1 MAILGIQRNY
11 YKKFSFVI
19 EIAGVAHAGF
29 VTCSPIQIQ
38 VAKIE
43 HREGGAL
50 IPNKPPVL
58 VVLQLTGG
66 NDYFNTI
73 IPYTDG
79 NYYDNRKSLQIPEER
94 ILKLD
99 DKIGMHPAMGPMK
112 DIFESGD
119 MAIIHGIGYQN
130 SPRSH
135 FRSMDIWHTCEPDK
149 VGTEGWLGRALKN
162 LDPDSENPVTGVNVD
177 QALPRAL
184 VAPGVSVASVA
195 DLANY
200 GLLTNIE
207 QEQRRLQVLE
217 RFANMYGPAVGT
229 GQVME
234 YLGQTGLDALK
245 GADIL
250 KVAPQKYESS
260 VEYGSSLISQK
271 LRDIA
276 MMHTAEVG
284 TRVFYTSHGSFDT
297 HAAQAATHAQLWS
310 EVSEAVADFWDDLRE
325 HDADENVIMF
335 MFSEF
340 GRRVRDNGSGT
351 DHGAAG
357 VAFALGPR
365 IKGGYY
371 SEYPETR
378 AEALEQGD
386 MVPNLDYRGVYSTIL
401 EDWMHM
407 DAPPIVNGRFE
418 QPKFIQTNGN

>member
-1 MAILGIQRNY
+1 MGN
-11 YKKFSFVI
+11 SN
-19 EIAGVAHAGF
+19 
-29 VTCSPIQIQ
+29 T
-38 VAKIE
+38 
-43 HREGGAL
+43 
-50 IPNKPPVL
+50 PPVL

-66 NDYFNTI
+66 NDYFNTV

-79 NYYDNRKSLQIPEER
+79 NYYDSRRSLGISENRV
-94 ILKLD
+94 LKLD
-99 DKIGMHPAMGPMK
+99 DELGMHPAMAPMK
-112 DIFESGD
+112 DIFDKGD
-119 MAIIHGIGYQN
+119 MAVIHGIGYEN

-149 VGTEGWLGRALKN
+149 VGTEGWLGRALKQI
-162 LDPDSENPVTGVNVD
+162 DPQSENPVTGVNVG

-195 DLANY
+195 DVSTY

-207 QEQRRLQVLE
+207 QQEQRQQVLE

-250 KVAPQKYESS
+250 KIAPQQYDSS
-260 VEYGSSLISQK
+260 VEYGASPIAQK

-276 MMHTAEVG
+276 MIHTADVG
-284 TRVFYTSHGSFDT
+284 TRVFYTDHGSFDT
-297 HAAQAATHAQLWS
+297 HAAQATTHAQLWTD
-310 EVSEAVADFWDDLRE
+310 VSEAVADFWDDLRE
-325 HDADENVIMF
+325 HDADENVVMF
-335 MFSEF
+335 LFSEF

-357 VAFALGPR
+357 VAFAIGPNVS
-365 IKGGYY
+365 GGFY

-378 AEALEQGD
+378 AEALQQGD
-386 MVPNLDYRGVYSTIL
+386 LVPNQDFRGVYSTIL
-401 EDWMHM
+401 EDWMKL
-407 DAPPIVNGRFE
+407 DAPSVVNGQFE
-418 QPKFIQTNGN
+418 QPAFINGNGHSNGNGH

>member
-1 MAILGIQRNY
+1 M
-11 YKKFSFVI
+11 
-19 EIAGVAHAGF
+19 
-29 VTCSPIQIQ
+29 TTT
-38 VAKIE
+38 
-43 HREGGAL
+43 
-50 IPNKPPVL
+50 NKPPVL

-99 DKIGMHPAMGPMK
+99 DKMGMHPAMGPMK
-112 DIFESGD
+112 EIFDSGD

>member
-1 MAILGIQRNY
+1 MAN
-11 YKKFSFVI
+11 
-19 EIAGVAHAGF
+19 
-29 VTCSPIQIQ
+29 T
-38 VAKIE
+38 
-43 HREGGAL
+43 
-50 IPNKPPVL
+50 NKPPVL

-66 NDYFNTI
+66 NDYFNTV

-79 NYYDNRKSLQIPEER
+79 NYYDSRRSLGISENRV
-94 ILKLD
+94 LKLND
-99 DKIGMHPAMGPMK
+99 ELGLHPAMAPMK
-112 DIFESGD
+112 GIFDSGE
-119 MAIIHGIGYQN
+119 MAVIHGIGYEN

-149 VGTEGWLGRALKN
+149 VGTEGWLGRALKQI
-162 LDPDSENPVTGVNVD
+162 DPNSENPVTGVNVG

-195 DLANY
+195 DVSTY

-207 QEQRRLQVLE
+207 QEQQRQQVLE

-250 KVAPQKYESS
+250 KIAPQQYESG
-260 VEYGSSLISQK
+260 VEYGASPIAQK

-276 MMHTAEVG
+276 MIHTADVG
-284 TRVFYTSHGSFDT
+284 TRVFYTDHGSFDT
-297 HAAQAATHAQLWS
+297 HAAQATTHAQLWTD
-310 EVSEAVADFWDDLRE
+310 VSEAIADFWDDLRE
-325 HDADENVIMF
+325 HDADDNVIMF
-335 MFSEF
+335 LFSEF

-357 VAFALGPR
+357 VAFAIGP
-365 IKGGYY
+365 KVNGGFY

-378 AEALEQGD
+378 AEALQQGD
-386 MVPNLDYRGVYSTIL
+386 LVPNQDFRGVYSTIL
-401 EDWMHM
+401 EDWMKLE
-407 DAPPIVNGRFE
+407 APSVVNGQFE
-418 QPKFIQTNGN
+418 QPEFIHTNGH